1 MLLLSLTF
9 LLYFNSPVLTQNPV
23 QNFIEIENYVPD
35 YQNYQQ
41 DYAGNYLLEPLKCP
55 DHWIPFQQYCYKFI
69 KSPMRPYVDARTLCQ
84 VSCQKH
90 QTKKETI

>member
-9 LLYFNSPVLTQNPV
+9 LLYCNNPVLTQSQV
-23 QNFIEIENYVPD
+23 QNFLEYDNVGPD
-35 YQNYQQ
+35 YQNYQL
-41 DYAGNYLLEPLKCP
+41 DYAGNYIFETLKCP

-84 VSCQKH
+84 VSCHMQQRQK
-90 QTKKETI
+90 